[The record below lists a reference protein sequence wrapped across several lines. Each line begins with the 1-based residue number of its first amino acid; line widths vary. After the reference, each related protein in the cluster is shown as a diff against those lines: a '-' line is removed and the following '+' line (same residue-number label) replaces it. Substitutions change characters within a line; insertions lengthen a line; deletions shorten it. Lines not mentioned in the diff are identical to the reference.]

1 MAISRNRRP
10 IAAHRLL
17 ALPLLAAVLAGCP
30 GKKDGEATTPTLTGA
45 ISAAPQFLDQGSNW
59 TAANRAAFYSQN
71 QGSQL
76 IPLAW
81 LKVLQTADGQ
91 PFLGDQLAR
100 YGYLPNP
107 QSPSGL
113 PVGFTVST
121 WGGAPQAGMTCAA
134 CHTRQISVEG
144 KEYRVDGG
152 PALID
157 FQAFLTDLVAA
168 VGRVRDTDDHFSAFA
183 DAVLGAGGDSA
194 KRAELRTAVD
204 LWFER
209 EDALRAGAY
218 PTPDM
223 WGLGRLDAVSMIF
236 NRLTG
241 LDIGPPPSHLITE
254 NIQPADAP
262 VRYPFLWNAAKQ
274 DKTQWPGFADNGN
287 DLLGLARNTGEVYG
301 VFATLRP
308 KSDPNSLFKVNFSTN
323 SADFGGLRK
332 LEELIQKIGAPKYPW
347 PIDAVLAA
355 KGKTLFEAGCAACH
369 GVAPGKRR
377 FLNSTWLTRIQDVGT
392 DSREYS
398 ILARTAKSG
407 SLTGGKIPF
416 TGKTIPAT
424 TTAFDLLGFSV
435 ITSIVQDGI
444 LGMNEGVSPEG
455 ALESLPGPQNDLEGA
470 FPLNQTPEQLKDC
483 DPNGTNR
490 FCYESRVLFGIW
502 AAAPYLHNGSVPT
515 LEDLLKPSS
524 QRPATFKLG
533 RSYDIQRLGLAADQ
547 PGSTHTLTTTD
558 CTSRDSGNSR
568 CGHEGKAF
576 GTELNDAE
584 RTALLEY
591 LKGL

>member
-1 MAISRNRRP
+1 MALSGNRGR
-10 IAAHRLL
+10 IAARNLL
-17 ALPLLAAVLAGCP
+17 ALPLLAAALAGC
-30 GKKDGEATTPTLTGA
+30 KGEKGGETATPTLTGA
-45 ISAAPQFLDQGSNW
+45 VSAAPQFLDQGSSW
-59 TAANRAAFYSQN
+59 TAASRAAFYSQN

-81 LKVLQTADGQ
+81 LKALQTADGQ

-107 QSPSGL
+107 QSPNGL

-121 WGGAPQAGMTCAA
+121 WGGTPQAGMTCAA
-134 CHTRQISVEG
+134 CHTRQITVEG
-144 KEYRVDGG
+144 KDYRVDGG
-152 PALID
+152 PAISD
-157 FQAFLTDLVAA
+157 FQAFLTDLVGA
-168 VGRVRDTDDHFSAFA
+168 VGRVRDTDDHFNAFA
-183 DAVLGAGGDSA
+183 DTVLGAGGTPA
-194 KRAELRTAVD
+194 QRTALRQAVD

-209 EDALRAGAY
+209 EDALRKGAY
-218 PTPDM
+218 PNPNM

-241 LDIGPPPSHLITE
+241 LDIGPPPSHLIVE
-254 NIQPADAP
+254 NIQLADAP
-262 VRYPFLWNAAKQ
+262 VRYPFLWNSAKQ

-332 LEELIQKIGAPKYPW
+332 LEELIKKIGAPKYPW
-347 PIDAVLAA
+347 PVDSALAA
-355 KGKTLFEAGCAACH
+355 RGKTLFDSVCAACH
-369 GVAPGKRR
+369 GVSPGKRR
-377 FLNSTWLTRIQDVGT
+377 FLSSTWLTRIQDVGT

-444 LGMNEGVSPEG
+444 LGMNESVSSDD
-455 ALESLPGPQNDLEGA
+455 ALESLPGPQNVLEGA
-470 FPLNQTPEQLKDC
+470 FPLDQTPAQLKDC
-483 DPNGTNR
+483 DPNGANR

-533 RSYDIQRLGLAADQ
+533 RVYDIKRLGLAADQ
-547 PGSTHTLTTTD
+547 PGSTYTFTTTD
-558 CTSRDSGNSR
+558 CAGRDSGNSR
-568 CGHEGKAF
+568 CGHEGRAF
-576 GTELNDAE
+576 GTELADTDRA
-584 RTALLEY
+584 ALLEY
-591 LKGL
+591 LKIL